1 MILSTITYIWTGLSV
16 LLQGL
21 FFFAGGR
28 HRKFIT
34 ALMNLSAATLL
45 LLVLVYRSIKINFVA
60 LTGTFES
67 LLFYAFCILLISGF
81 YGFQKRMKVNQVIQ
95 FFVSITA
102 LTLLL
107 VASSPLVSKDLNPP
121 VPALQSAWLILHVA
135 FSFIGESFF
144 AFSFV
149 TALMALFSKNETKM
163 RHFDEL
169 TYRTI
174 IVGYPVFTIGALLF
188 GAIWAEAAWGAFWS
202 WDPKETWALITWLFY
217 SLYLHFRLFARKGV
231 RLCSWIAVI
240 GFLSTLFTFFGV
252 NYLLSGLHSYR

>member
-1 MILSTITYIWTGLSV
+1 MILSLVTYIWAGLSV
-16 LLQGL
+16 LLQVIS
-21 FFFAGGR
+21 FFADSL
-28 HRKFIT
+28 RKR
-34 ALMNLSAATLL
+34 LLVPVLNLSASVLL
-45 LLVLVYRSIKINFVA
+45 LIVLIYRSVKINYVA

-67 LLFYAFCILLISGF
+67 LLFYAFCIFLISGF
-81 YGFQKRMKVNQVIQ
+81 YGLQKKVKVIQVIQ
-95 FFVSITA
+95 FFATITA
-102 LTLLL
+102 LALLL

-135 FSFIGESFF
+135 FSFIGEAFF
-144 AFSFV
+144 AFSFI
-149 TALMALFSKNETKM
+149 TALMALFSKDEEKM
-163 RHFDEL
+163 KEYDVL
-169 TYRTI
+169 TYRAI

-188 GAIWAEAAWGAFWS
+188 GAIWAEAAWGAFWT

-217 SLYLHFRLFARKGV
+217 SLYLHFRLFAKKGV